1 MNITITDY
9 IGIGKEK
16 AVTRTELC
24 SQLGMTDRTVRK
36 MIELARAEG
45 ALIINAQDGRGYYIS
60 EDEADIRR
68 QLNINHSRA
77 MSILRQQ
84 KKLRQKLR
92 EIGCAG
98 QLTIEDQEG
107 ESG

>member
-1 MNITITDY
+1 MNITDY
-9 IGIGKEK
+9 IGIGKDK

-24 SQLGMTDRTVRK
+24 NRLGMTDRTVRK

>member
-1 MNITITDY
+1 MNITDY
-9 IGIGKEK
+9 IGTGKDK

-24 SQLGMTDRTVRK
+24 SRLGMSDRNVRK
-36 MIELARAEG
+36 MIETARAEG
-45 ALIINAQDGRGYYIS
+45 ALIINTQDGKGYYIS
-60 EDEADIRR
+60 ENEADIRR

-98 QLTIEDQEG
+98 QLTIDMDG

>member
-1 MNITITDY
+1 MNITDY
-9 IGIGKEK
+9 IGTGKDK

-24 SQLGMTDRTVRK
+24 ARLGLTDRTVRK
-36 MIELARAEG
+36 MIETARAEG

-60 EDEADIRR
+60 DDEADIRR

-84 KKLRQKLR
+84 KRLRQKLR

-98 QLTIEDQEG
+98 QLTIDMEG

>member
-1 MNITITDY
+1 MNITDY
-9 IGIGKEK
+9 IGTGKDK

-36 MIELARAEG
+36 MIETARAEG

-84 KKLRQKLR
+84 KRLRQKLR
-92 EIGCAG
+92 EIGCEG
-98 QLTIEDQEG
+98 QLTIDMEG

>member
-1 MNITITDY
+1 MNITDY
-9 IGIGKEK
+9 IGIGKDK

-36 MIELARAEG
+36 MIEVARAEG

-60 EDEADIRR
+60 DNEADIRR
-68 QLNINHSRA
+68 QLHANHSRA

>member
-1 MNITITDY
+1 MNITDY
-9 IGIGKEK
+9 IGIGKDK